1 MTEAPKELY
10 FYDDWLAQH
19 TKGKLLCGNNRY
31 LHENHVD
38 ALEAQAS
45 AEGFDRGVKEAQP
58 IVESLRAELHSLYD
72 AIGFDPLDLENGHDN
87 ARAAID
93 ALLKAEREKALREAV
108 EVCTNVIKNYDVMEP
123 GKPNQFASLKIQKAA
138 KGMVSLTREDILAL
152 ITKDADNG

>member
-93 ALLKAEREKALREAV
+93 ALLKAEREKALREAASLSWLCFHRCDV
-108 EVCTNVIKNYDVMEP
+108 EVDVVT
-123 GKPNQFASLKIQKAA
+123 AD
-138 KGMVSLTREDILAL
+138 DILAL
-152 ITKDADNG
+152 IENPAG